1 MFTVK
6 VFGVA
11 VKTPPNP
18 PSRDRDQV
26 ACVVGHV
33 SRYCISQTCLRELGD
48 LKGQRGAAGVPETG
62 GGATPGGCQGEI
74 LQEIRT

>member
-1 MFTVK
+1 MHFPTRHHIVHTAEKARDRKRYIYSK

-33 SRYCISQTCLRELGD
+33 SRYCISQTCLGNW
-48 LKGQRGAAGVPETG
+48 V
-62 GGATPGGCQGEI
+62 I
-74 LQEIRT
+74 